1 MLEVTNKNNVMTRPA
16 WIPMHKLEVNH
27 DCQHG
32 DMENTEWLFDRIV
45 NVPSSVTLDE

>member
-1 MLEVTNKNNVMTRPA
+1 MTRPA
-16 WIPMHKLEVNH
+16 WIPMHKLDINKN
-27 DCQHG
+27 CQHD